1 MNRNYTTWVPPLRKD
16 NIGLNGYAT
25 KRPMG
30 QFDYSMQFDSFEDA
44 ASEQERLL
52 ADSKKR
58 VEARKEKEVRR
69 AFCYIFYLQRLSST
83 RVLKLT
89 TPPNY
94 PYAEDRQGEA
104 ASQQQLFEK
113 WKFLQ
118 RSQVNIWRISGTC
131 AII

>member
-1 MNRNYTTWVPPLRKD
+1 MQVVKGVRLDTNTSFLSQRKPPPVKTPIAPPTTHNTTTTSTSSYPPMNRNYTTWVPPLRKD

-69 AFCYIFYLQRLSST
+69 AFYYI
-83 RVLKLT
+83 LT
-89 TPPNY
+89 CKGFRPP
-94 PYAEDRQGEA
+94 E
-104 ASQQQLFEK
+104 
-113 WKFLQ
+113 
-118 RSQVNIWRISGTC
+118 C
-131 AII
+131 